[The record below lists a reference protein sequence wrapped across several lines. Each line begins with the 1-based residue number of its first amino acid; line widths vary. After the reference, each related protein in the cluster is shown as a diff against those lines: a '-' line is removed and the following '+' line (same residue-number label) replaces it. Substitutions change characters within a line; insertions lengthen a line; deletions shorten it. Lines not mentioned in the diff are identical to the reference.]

1 MARIK
6 QEPKIKGNWL
16 FHDEPDGSRLFSDY
30 ILIEEDNQ
38 LWLECTNEEK
48 LAWEAEWAEQHPE
61 EPIEVEQ

>member
-16 FHDEPDGSRLFSDY
+16 FHDEPNGSRLFSDY
-30 ILIEEDNQ
+30 ILIEEGYQ

-48 LAWEAEWAEQHPE
+48 LAWEEAHKVEEL
-61 EPIEVEQ
+61 EPIEQ

>member
-38 LWLECTNEEK
+38 LWLECTNDEK
-48 LAWEAEWAEQHPE
+48 LAWEEAHKPEELIEAEQ
-61 EPIEVEQ
+61 